1 MTPVQK
7 LLLMLILA
15 FGLNGCGTTPSS
27 NYYMLS
33 ASSET
38 LPSDSSQKNINVGL
52 GPIDFPAYLDRNK
65 IVVITG
71 NNSLRTAEYHRWAEP
86 LESNFT
92 RVLAE
97 DLAAAMPDAEVYSFP
112 WRPGNHIDLQ
122 LYIKVLRFDVDSQNI
137 GRLGVRWELTSLN
150 KKMLYPPQSRE
161 YSIPARNDDY
171 PALVE
176 ALSRCVSAFSHD
188 LAESVR
194 KTDNLAQNK

>member
-7 LLLMLILA
+7 LLLTLILA
-15 FGLNGCGTTPSS
+15 LGLNGCGTTPSS

-38 LPSDSSQKNINVGL
+38 LPSSNSQKNINVGL

-86 LESNFT
+86 LESNFA

-97 DLAAAMPDAEVYSFP
+97 DLAAAVPDAEVYSFP
-112 WRPGNHIDLQ
+112 WRPGNGIDIQ
-122 LYIKVLRFDVDSQNI
+122 IYIKVLRFDTSSDNI
-137 GRLGVRWELTSLN
+137 SRLDVRWELTD
-150 KKMLYPPQSRE
+150 KHGGIVYPAQSRK
-161 YSIPARNDDY
+161 YSVPSRNGDY
-171 PALVE
+171 PARVE
-176 ALSRCVSAFSHD
+176 ALSDCVSAFSRD
-188 LAESVR
+188 LAENIREAGNSV
-194 KTDNLAQNK
+194 AP